1 MKLILLSLVCSLA
14 ISTGIAQCPYYLNI
28 TTQEEIDSFFEN
40 YPNCAGSALSL
51 DINGQNSNITNLNG
65 LSQLTSIVRLG
76 VYYSNIQ
83 SLSGLH
89 HITDAYSGIFI
100 LGNNDLVSLNGL
112 NSLQTV
118 GDRLRVVLNSELQ
131 SLEGLEG
138 LTEIGGELGIEL
150 NGQLQSLSG
159 LNNLERIGGTL
170 KILSNPNLTSLKGLE
185 SLQEVGTI
193 AEDEFYL
200 YNNPLIENLAGLE
213 NLQQVNGTLNL
224 KANSSLNSID
234 QLLGLQAVS
243 TEINFQSNGLLSFCA
258 IDVICNN
265 LENIEIELV
274 FENNAAGCSSR
285 QEVENSCRPLST
297 SEVRL
302 QDKII
307 AFPNP
312 VSEELQ
318 IGLGNGIVFK
328 KATLYSILGEK
339 LFFTSE
345 ETIDCTQLTS
355 GIYFVEVTTDRGA
368 ITKKIVK
375 E

>member
-1 MKLILLSLVCSLA
+1 VKLILLSLVCSLA
-14 ISTGIAQCPYYLNI
+14 ISTGIAQCPFYLSI
-28 TTQEEIDSFFEN
+28 TTQEGIDSFSET
-40 YPNCAGSALSL
+40 YPNCTGSALFL

-65 LSQLTSIVRLG
+65 LSQLTSIVRFG
-76 VYYSNIQ
+76 IYYSNIQ
-83 SLSGLH
+83 DLSGLD
-89 HITDAYSGIFI
+89 HITDVYSGIFI

-118 GDRLRVVLNSELQ
+118 GDRLRVVLNSELL

-159 LNNLERIGGTL
+159 LNNLERVGETL
-170 KILSNPNLTSLKGLE
+170 KILSNPNLTSLGGLE
-185 SLQEVGTI
+185 SLQEVGAL

-213 NLQQVNGTLNL
+213 NLQRVNGTLNL
-224 KANSSLNSID
+224 KANSGLNSID

-258 IDVICNN
+258 IDVICSN
-265 LENIEIELV
+265 LENIGVELV
-274 FENNAAGCSSR
+274 FENNATGCSSR
-285 QEVENSCRPLST
+285 QEVEDSCRPLST

-302 QDKII
+302 QDKINV
-307 AFPNP
+307 FPNP
-312 VSEELQ
+312 VSDVLYVQTSEGVIFE
-318 IGLGNGIVFK
+318 
-328 KATLYSILGEK
+328 KAVLYTIMGEQ

-345 ETIDCTQLTS
+345 ETINFSQLS
-355 GIYFVEVTTDRGA
+355 AGIYFAEVTTNHGSA
-368 ITKKIVK
+368 TKKIVK
-375 E
+375 D